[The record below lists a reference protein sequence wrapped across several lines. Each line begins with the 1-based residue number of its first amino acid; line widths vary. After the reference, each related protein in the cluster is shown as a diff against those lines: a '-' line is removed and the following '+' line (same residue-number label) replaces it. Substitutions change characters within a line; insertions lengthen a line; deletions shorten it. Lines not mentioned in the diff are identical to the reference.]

1 MSLLRVYIAISV
13 PLGLSFWRDE
23 WRPANTTYQR
33 LKVTSDVLLFLDI
46 AFTFFRAYETNGR
59 AVYGLRKIA
68 WKYLRF
74 GFWFQLITSMPWDR
88 LLAASWGHPREFL
101 RLIQLLQGAPS
112 MRSNVDMYNI
122 DSNYQMATLF
132 MLSASILVAI
142 HLLSCATHVVAQ
154 HTVEPD
160 VWLGVH
166 GYLDHLPGMQYA
178 TCLYWTLN
186 TMLGERSTPQDEM
199 STLLSLFLFVSGL
212 VMYFGYGSV
221 LLTYVGTMTMTSVE
235 FKKKMWLRASYL
247 DKLQVPEKLRKR
259 IIRHFIDMHRIT
271 DGVDAQAFMAELPT
285 HLRQEM
291 ASLLNDGIIGDLF
304 SEIFSECSPPFVAA
318 ILLRLEL
325 MVAVKGDILCC
336 EGDVGEEMFFVL
348 HGTLDVYKDDL
359 KLGELE
365 AGDFFGEGTLMGIS
379 ERLQATIQVTED
391 TVMYRLSQKAF
402 QEASDSFPDDVRMLQ
417 VHAISRAADGP
428 Q

>member
-1 MSLLRVYIAISV
+1 MYCLALT
-13 PLGLSFWRDE
+13 LSPPHW
-23 WRPANTTYQR
+23 WPQLQR

-101 RLIQLLQGAPS
+101 RLVRSSLEPSWALFGNGLAPSCACACGACGGPDACLTLSCHGRRMLQIQLLQGAPS

-160 VWLGVH
+160 VWLGVQ

-186 TMLGERSTPQDEM
+186 TMLGERSTPQDE
-199 STLLSLFLFVSGL
+199 
-212 VMYFGYGSV
+212 
-221 LLTYVGTMTMTSVE
+221 
-235 FKKKMWLRASYL
+235 AS
-247 DKLQVPEKLRKR
+247 
-259 IIRHFIDMHRIT
+259 
-271 DGVDAQAFMAELPT
+271 AQ
-285 HLRQEM
+285 
-291 ASLLNDGIIGDLF
+291 
-304 SEIFSECSPPFVAA
+304 SPPSPP
-318 ILLRLEL
+318 LSSCRRR
-325 MVAVKGDILCC
+325 
-336 EGDVGEEMFFVL
+336 GETPSGAL
-348 HGTLDVYKDDL
+348 
-359 KLGELE
+359 
-365 AGDFFGEGTLMGIS
+365 A
-379 ERLQATIQVTED
+379 R
-391 TVMYRLSQKAF
+391 RLSVCA
-402 QEASDSFPDDVRMLQ
+402 D
-417 VHAISRAADGP
+417 AAP
-428 Q
+428 VSLPYR